1 MLPRSV
7 CAQAGLPPDWPGVQD
22 LVDAASA
29 VEAAIDKGV
38 LAAWL
43 ARKTPEE
50 GPGAAKTKVMP
61 SHA

>member
-1 MLPRSV
+1 MRTS
-7 CAQAGLPPDWPGVQD
+7 WPAARPGSRVQG

-29 VEAAIDKGV
+29 VEAAIDTAA

-50 GPGAAKTKVMP
+50 GPGAAKTKVFAP
-61 SHA
+61 HA